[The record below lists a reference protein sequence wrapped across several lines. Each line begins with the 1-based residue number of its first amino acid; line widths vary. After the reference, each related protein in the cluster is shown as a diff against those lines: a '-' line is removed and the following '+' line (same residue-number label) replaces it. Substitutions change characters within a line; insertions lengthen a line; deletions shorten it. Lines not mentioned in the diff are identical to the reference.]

1 MAILIEEEKK
11 KINWFAL
18 LGILIVVGILAST
31 VYYLFFINPSSIE
44 IIIPHRLKT
53 LEQVD
58 QIKFNPA
65 EILDNPV
72 LKSLAPKVAPIIP
85 EPAFNSNPF
94 Q

>member
-18 LGILIVVGILAST
+18 LGILIVVGILFAA

-44 IIIPHRLKT
+44 IIVPHSLKN

-72 LKSLAPKVAPIIP
+72 LRNLSPKAAPITP

>member
-11 KINWFAL
+11 KINWFAF
-18 LGILIVVGILAST
+18 LGILIIVGILFAF

-44 IIIPHRLKT
+44 IIIPHRLKI

-58 QIKFNPA
+58 QIKFNPN
-65 EILDNPV
+65 EIIENSV
-72 LKSLAPKVAPIIP
+72 LRNLSPKIEPLIL

-94 Q
+94 K

>member
-11 KINWFAL
+11 INWFAF
-18 LGILIVVGILAST
+18 LGILIIVGILFAS

-44 IIIPHRLKT
+44 IIIPHRLKI

-58 QIKFNPA
+58 QIKFNPNGII
-65 EILDNPV
+65 ENSV
-72 LKSLAPKVAPIIP
+72 LKNLSPKIEPFIP

-94 Q
+94 K